1 MTDSGESFGTELK
14 RAVCIKTTRGSRIRE
29 EIGNYRIEEHSR
41 ELFGSRRF
49 AVWRVG
55 KKQRDGSTKL
65 HRVGWYQTYRGAME
79 ALSLD
84 RQKREGACP
93 WPGIT
98 QDSEY

>member
-1 MTDSGESFGTELK
+1 MRRTEKVEGTELK

-41 ELFGSRRF
+41 ELFGERRV

-55 KKQRDGSTKL
+55 KKQRDGSIKL
-65 HRVGWYQTYRGAME
+65 HLIGWYRTYRGAME

-84 RQKREGACP
+84 RKKREV
-93 WPGIT
+93 IT
-98 QDSEY
+98 QDSEC